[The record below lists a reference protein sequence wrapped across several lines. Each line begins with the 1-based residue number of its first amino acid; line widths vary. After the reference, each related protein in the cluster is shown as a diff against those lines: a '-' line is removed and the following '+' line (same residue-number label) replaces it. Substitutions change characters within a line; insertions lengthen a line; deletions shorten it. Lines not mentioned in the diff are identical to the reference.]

1 MQLTDHWQPS
11 ASLDVLRQRAALFQ
25 TIRNFFQQRDVLEV
39 DTPILGRF
47 GVTDLHLENLETTI
61 SCFPHQRFQLQTSPE
76 YAMKR
81 LLAAHGQSI
90 YQLGKV
96 FRDDEVGRFHNPE
109 FTMLEWYRINFT
121 MQDLIDEV
129 VTLLRDVLGAREV
142 HQTTYN
148 ALFLKHLNLDP
159 LNASVEE
166 LQNCLIKDERISDLV
181 KRETDK
187 DTLLQLAMSLVIEP
201 QLNKSAITV
210 VERFPAS
217 QAALAQLDTEDER
230 MALRFEVY
238 VGGIELA
245 NGYQEL
251 THAQHQQLRFDQ
263 DNHLRKQFGKETKPA
278 DFRLLKAL
286 DAGMPNCSG
295 VALGFDRLLML
306 VTGIS
311 DIRQVLPFP
320 ISCA

>member
-1 MQLTDHWQPS
+1 MQLTDNWQPS
-11 ASLDVLRQRAALFQ
+11 ASLDILRQRAALFQ
-25 TIRNFFQQRDVLEV
+25 TIRNFFQQRNVLEV

-47 GVTDLHLENLETTI
+47 GVTDLHLENLETTL
-61 SCFPHQRFQLQTSPE
+61 SFFPNQRFQLQTSPE

-81 LLAAHGQSI
+81 LLAAYGQSI

-121 MQDLIDEV
+121 MQDLINEV

-142 HQTTYN
+142 HQTTYQR
-148 ALFLKHLNLDP
+148 LFQKYLNLDP
-159 LNASVEE
+159 LTASIAE
-166 LQNCLIKDERISDLV
+166 LQNCLVNDERIADLV

-201 QLNKSAITV
+201 QLKKSDITV

-217 QAALAQLDTEDER
+217 QAALAELDDDER
-230 MALRFEVY
+230 VALRFEVY

-251 THAQHQQLRFDQ
+251 THAAHQQLRFNH
-263 DNHLRKQFGKETKPA
+263 DNQLRKQFGKNMKLT
-278 DFRLLKAL
+278 DFRLLEAL

-306 VTGIS
+306 VTGVS
-311 DIRQVLPFP
+311 DIRQVLPFS
-320 ISCA
+320 ITCA

>member
-1 MQLTDHWQPS
+1 MQLTDNWQPS

-25 TIRNFFQQRDVLEV
+25 TIRNFFQQRNVLEV

-47 GVTDLHLENLETTI
+47 GVTDLHLENLETTL
-61 SCFPHQRFQLQTSPE
+61 SFFPNQRFQLQTSPE

-81 LLAAHGQSI
+81 LLAAYGQSI

-121 MQDLIDEV
+121 MQDLINEV

-142 HQTTYN
+142 HQTTYQR
-148 ALFLKHLNLDP
+148 LFQKYLNLDP
-159 LNASVEE
+159 LTASIAE
-166 LQNCLIKDERISDLV
+166 LQNCLVNDERIADLV

-201 QLNKSAITV
+201 QLKKSDITV

-217 QAALAQLDTEDER
+217 QAALAELDDDER
-230 MALRFEVY
+230 VALRFEVY

-251 THAQHQQLRFDQ
+251 THAAHQQLRFNH
-263 DNHLRKQFGKETKPA
+263 DNQLRKQFGKNMKPT
-278 DFRLLKAL
+278 DFRLLEAL

-306 VTGIS
+306 VTGVS
-311 DIRQVLPFP
+311 DIRQVLPFS
-320 ISCA
+320 ITCA

>member
-1 MQLTDHWQPS
+1 MQLTDNWQPS
-11 ASLDVLRQRAALFQ
+11 ASLDILRQRAALFQ
-25 TIRNFFQQRDVLEV
+25 TIRNFFQQRNVLEV

-47 GVTDLHLENLETTI
+47 GVTDLHLENLETTL
-61 SCFPHQRFQLQTSPE
+61 SFFPNQRFQLQTSPE

-81 LLAAHGQSI
+81 LLAAYGQSI

-121 MQDLIDEV
+121 MQDLINEA

-142 HQTTYN
+142 HQTTYQR
-148 ALFLKHLNLDP
+148 LFQKYLNLDP
-159 LNASVEE
+159 LTASIAE
-166 LQNCLIKDERISDLV
+166 LENCLVNDERIADLV

-201 QLNKSAITV
+201 QLKKSDITV

-217 QAALAQLDTEDER
+217 QAALAELDDDER
-230 MALRFEVY
+230 VALRFEVY

-251 THAQHQQLRFDQ
+251 THAAHQQLRFNH
-263 DNHLRKQFGKETKPA
+263 DNQLRKQFGKNMKPT
-278 DFRLLKAL
+278 DFRLLEAL

-306 VTGIS
+306 VTGVS
-311 DIRQVLPFP
+311 DIRQVLPFS
-320 ISCA
+320 ITCA